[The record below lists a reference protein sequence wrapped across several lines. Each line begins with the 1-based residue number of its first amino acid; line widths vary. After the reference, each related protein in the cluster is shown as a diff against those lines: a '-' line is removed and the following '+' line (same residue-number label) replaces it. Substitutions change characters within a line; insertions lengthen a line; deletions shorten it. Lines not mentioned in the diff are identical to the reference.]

1 MKQKSVVFLCGMLLC
16 LTASSQSFI
25 GYGYD
30 NYSGVNGVL
39 LNPGVLAD
47 SKYKINV
54 NIFAASAYAA
64 NNAFEMDQRRLFG
77 LHFNGLK
84 ENNGYDKIANTADKY
99 AYFNT
104 DILGP
109 SATINLTK
117 RDAIA
122 LITRERTIGN
132 EYNLGNPLFQLTGTA
147 NSAFYNTSI
156 INRSLQMK
164 VNSFAEA
171 GVSYGRVLMKNDH
184 AEMKLGITGKYISGV
199 AFGSFSTGPLQLEI
213 DPTNTI
219 INMTGNVTAQYSSN
233 LDNLGGGASV
243 MKALGTSAGHGFGM
257 DIGFVYEV
265 KHRNNPNEEK
275 FRLGLSI
282 TDIGQVS
289 YHNSPNGAMY
299 TLNVDGHNTSEL
311 QKLGAES
318 MNDYFTRLKTQG
330 LITPNS
336 PPNMA
341 TVKLPTAVR
350 FNFDYNIFKRLYI
363 NADVLMSMLATSNPV
378 NPNYITSFTVTPRLE
393 KKWVSIY
400 SPVSYNVEGQ
410 LNWGAGVRVGPVFV
424 GSGSVVSAMFK
435 KKISSADAHIGLT
448 IPIFQ
453 HRKGEDRKD
462 KKQNKADTVY
472 KAGVNDRDGDGVVDA
487 KDECPDSAGPVALLG
502 CPDRDGDGVPDIHD
516 KCPDV
521 PGSKNFHGCPAPD
534 TDGDSVND
542 DEDKCPLVKGVKSNY
557 GCPPI
562 NPLFVSKVRKASD
575 RVFFVRAKATIEAVS
590 FGELDHVAEVLQDDT
605 TLRLRIEGYTDSE
618 GPDAREMKL
627 SERRARSVE
636 RYLEMQ
642 GIAASRMDVV
652 GYGKTRPIAPNDSP
666 EGMARNRR
674 VEMVLMN
681 YPKDKA
687 GTGGTAPAGG
697 SPAPAGAAPAPAGG
711 APAPAD
717 KQ

>member
-1 MKQKSVVFLCGMLLC
+1 MKQKSVVFLLGMLLC

-30 NYSGVNGVL
+30 NYSGVNGLL
-39 LNPGVLAD
+39 LNPGSLAD
-47 SKYKINV
+47 GKFKVNV
-54 NIFAASAYAA
+54 NILAVSAFAG
-64 NNAFEMDQRRLFG
+64 NNAYEMDRSRLLGF
-77 LHFNGLK
+77 HFKGLK
-84 ENNGYDKIANTADKY
+84 ENNGYDKIVNTAPYKF

-109 SATINLTK
+109 SATISLTK
-117 RDAIA
+117 RDALGI
-122 LITRERTIGN
+122 ITRVRTLGN
-132 EYNLGNPLFQLTGTA
+132 EYNLGNPLFQLTGNA
-147 NSAFYNTSI
+147 NPAFYNTSI
-156 INRSLQMK
+156 INRSLQAK

-171 GVSYGRVLMKNDH
+171 GISYGRVLKKTDH
-184 AEMKLGITGKYISGV
+184 SELKIGITGKLISGV
-199 AFGSFSTGPLQLEI
+199 AYGSFSTGPLQLEI

-219 INMTGNVTAQYSSN
+219 ISMTGNVTAQYSTN
-233 LDNLGGGASV
+233 LDNLGGGANV
-243 MKALGTSAGHGFGM
+243 LKALNAQAGHGFGA
-257 DIGFVYEV
+257 DIGIVWEV
-265 KHRNNPNEEK
+265 KRHDNPNEEK
-275 FRLGLSI
+275 YRLGISI

-311 QKLGAES
+311 QKLGGES

-330 LITPNS
+330 LINPTSGINTAS
-336 PPNMA
+336 
-341 TVKLPTAVR
+341 VKLPTALHV
-350 FNFDYNIFKRLYI
+350 NFDYNIFKRLYI
-363 NADVLMSMLATSNPV
+363 NADMLLNMLSETNPV
-378 NPNYITSFTVTPRLE
+378 SPNYITTLTVTPRLE

-400 SPVSYNVEGQ
+400 APVSYNVEGQ
-410 LNWGAGVRVGPVFV
+410 MNVGAGVRVGPAFV
-424 GSGSVVSAMFK
+424 GSGSIVSAMFK
-435 KKISSADAHIGLT
+435 SKVSSADVHMGIT

-453 HRKGEDRKD
+453 HRKSEE
-462 KKQNKADTVY
+462 KKEKKHSKADTVY
-472 KAGVNDRDGDGVVDA
+472 KAGISDRDGDGVVDA

-521 PGSKNFHGCPAPD
+521 PGSKNFQGCPAPD

-562 NPLFVSKVRKASD
+562 KPELVSKVKHAAD
-575 RVFFVRAKATIEAVS
+575 RIFFVRARASIEAVS
-590 FGELDHVAEVLQDDT
+590 FGELDHVVEVLQEDT

-627 SERRARSVE
+627 SLKRALSVE
-636 RYLEMQ
+636 KYLVMQ
-642 GIAASRMDVV
+642 GISDSRLDIV
-652 GYGKTRPIAPNDSP
+652 GYGKTKPLAPNDTP

-687 GTGGTAPAGG
+687 PPG
-697 SPAPAGAAPAPAGG
+697 
-711 APAPAD
+711 D
-717 KQ
+717 KK